1 MVMGPCIYP
10 RDLRSLMQWMLAMA
24 LASFSFLAGISDA
37 APPEVQVTVNAGR
50 HMGPM
55 PYVFRAGAFTYGLFL
70 PPYVRQSFFE
80 ELKPGAMEID
90 LKEILQNSATPDDI
104 ASRLAWI
111 DDLVKEI
118 HKGGGRVVIAIAAM
132 PLWLSSNKDLS
143 PVPGD
148 VAAKATYSPPK
159 DYAAWAALVERIV
172 RHYNREL
179 GIPAMYKIWWEPDG
193 GYWQGTEEEYFRL
206 YRYAVLGARRA
217 DPDAKVGGPG
227 VSAFL
232 NTKSPSGWPP
242 LLQRFIDYCA
252 KEALPELGLPRLPID
267 FIVWHQFTADPLY
280 SWDAAGHL
288 VRRWLSDAGYDT
300 RTDLLI
306 GEWSSWQDWPKV
318 LSPERDTPS
327 LAAYVVSTLLAMDRA
342 GIQYH
347 SFTSV
352 IEQRQEDAPEFIG
365 DFGLYTKSFIKKP
378 VFYAFFVLGQAGSD
392 RLDVTTS
399 EPLIGVLGG
408 AGPDRVTA
416 VLSSHIPTRPAILK
430 GALAKAV
437 EKGYT
442 LPQLASALRD
452 GTVAEQVLLGQRS
465 LHGLGLSSAMERDL
479 AEIGRQAK
487 DVLRRAEEM
496 TRQKTPVTVT
506 FSSLP
511 FKKGVQYSL
520 YLIDSTHTNPAGAKS
535 ILEPK
540 ARAHRQSVK
549 QKLRDEVFGSFKRE
563 GYSDQ
568 EMLRVTH
575 LLTEPDKR
583 RFLSRLSI
591 EDQNRVLEMVR
602 LAQRTE
608 DDRIADVA
616 REVNRSPSVVL
627 ARAEAQT
634 LPAAPQW
641 TVTISMEPNSVAWL
655 VLEERK

>member
-1 MVMGPCIYP
+1 MVMVP
-10 RDLRSLMQWMLAMA
+10 RIHPSSLRGLTHLMIAMA
-24 LASFSFLAGISDA
+24 LASFSFLTGASDA
-37 APPEVQVTVNAGR
+37 APSEVQVTVNAGR

-70 PPYVRQSFFE
+70 PSYVRQSFFE

-104 ASRLAWI
+104 ASRIAWT
-111 DDLVKEI
+111 DDFVKEI

-132 PLWLSSNKDLS
+132 PLWLSSSKDMS

-148 VAAKATYSPPK
+148 AAAKATYSPPK
-159 DYAAWAALVERIV
+159 DYAAWALLVERIV
-172 RHYNREL
+172 RHYNHEL

-193 GYWQGTEEEYFRL
+193 GYWQGTEEEYFKL

-217 DPDAKVGGPG
+217 DPQAKLGGPG
-227 VSAFL
+227 VSALL
-232 NTKSPSGWPP
+232 NTKSAGGWPP
-242 LLQRFIDYCA
+242 LLQRFIYYCA
-252 KEALPELGLPRLPID
+252 KEPIPELGLSRLPID
-267 FIVWHQFTADPLY
+267 FVVWHQFTTDPIY
-280 SWDAAGHL
+280 SWDAAARM
-288 VRRWLSDAGYDT
+288 VRGWLSGAGYDA
-300 RTDLLI
+300 RTDLLV

-378 VFYAFFVLGQAGSD
+378 VFHAFSMLGQAGSD
-392 RLDVTTS
+392 RLEVTTS

-408 AGPDRVTA
+408 TSPNRVTA
-416 VLSSHIPTRPAILK
+416 VLSSFIPTRAALGK
-430 GALAKAV
+430 GALAKAL
-437 EKGYT
+437 EKGHT
-442 LPQLASALRD
+442 VPQLASAFREGNVL
-452 GTVAEQVLLGQRS
+452 EQILLGEKS
-465 LHGLGLSSAMERDL
+465 AHGLGLSSAMERDL
-479 AEIGRQAK
+479 AEIGRETKA
-487 DVLRRAEEM
+487 LLGRADQM
-496 TRQKTPVTVT
+496 RRQKIPVTVT

-511 FKKGVQYSL
+511 FKKGAHYSL

-540 ARAHRQSVK
+540 ARAHRLSVK
-549 QKLRDEVFGSFKRE
+549 QRLRDDVLAVFKRE

-568 EMLRVTH
+568 EISRLAH
-575 LLTEPDKR
+575 LLADSDKR
-583 RFLSRLSI
+583 ASLSRLSI
-591 EDQNRVLEMVR
+591 VEQNRLIEMVR

-608 DDRIADVA
+608 DDRIADVG
-616 REVNRSPSVVL
+616 REVNRSSSVSLAQAASEILPS
-627 ARAEAQT
+627 
-634 LPAAPQW
+634 APQW
-641 TVTISMEPNSVAWL
+641 TVTISMEPDSVAWL
-655 VLEERK
+655 VLEEQK